1 MAKPKRAVL
10 TCIASRLGTLD
21 TRTAQPAPKT
31 ADPEL
36 KTADHQRWRAE
47 VLRRAGGMCQGPG
60 CGRTGVRLFADHIR
74 ERQDGGALL
83 DPANGQAYEV
93 PTTRPKLLA
102 SGPLTWPIPMAGK
115 GPG

>member
-1 MAKPKRAVL
+1 MAKPKRARL
-10 TCIASRLGTLD
+10 TSIASRLGTLD

-36 KTADHQRWRAE
+36 KTAEHQRWRAE

-83 DPANGQAYEV
+83 DPANGQALCGSCHTAKTARVRAARMAE
-93 PTTRPKLLA
+93 PHHRPPPA
-102 SGPLTWPIPMAGK
+102 
-115 GPG
+115 